1 MSRLALRG
9 DGRMGAACGQK
20 LTESVTGLL
29 FATATGAVKLH
40 TDLPDTQN
48 PQVRAHYPE
57 KLYEVLTCGNDGW
70 KFAGKFR

>member
-1 MSRLALRG
+1 MDAT
-9 DGRMGAACGQK
+9 CGQK

-48 PQVRAHYPE
+48 PQVRAHYQE
-57 KLYEVLTCGNDGW
+57 KLHEVLTCGNAGQE
-70 KFAGKFR
+70 FVGKFR